1 MADETYNV
9 SITPRPRRQIR
20 DITRYLAENAS
31 VNAAEKVRDGIFEA
45 IRKLER
51 MPDSHGR
58 SRFIE
63 SDNPIF
69 RRLNVWKY
77 VIVFVVDE
85 NAKTVTIVD
94 VSHSSQ
100 DPQKLIDRLSAP

>member
-9 SITPRPRRQIR
+9 SIAPRPKRQIR
-20 DITRYLAENAS
+20 DITKYLAENAS
-31 VNAAEKVRDGIFEA
+31 VNTAEKVRDAIFVA
-45 IRKLER
+45 IRKLEK

-58 SRFIE
+58 LRYIE

-69 RRLNVWKY
+69 RRVNVWKY

-85 NAKTVTIVD
+85 DAKTVTVVD

-100 DPQKLIDRLSAP
+100 DPQRLIDRLSAP